1 MTTPSLLRCDGCGQ
15 PASPEHVRRRLQ
27 RLEWT
32 TRYRPLHIGTLLL
45 GAIAPKNDS
54 EFLYADCGDFA
65 GEAGSVLRATAVSPA
80 GKSPEATLAE
90 FQRGGFLLS
99 YVLEC
104 SLEQG
109 STDAEAVQ
117 AALDR
122 QWPAALARI
131 RRSLKPKRIVPISQ
145 LLEPVL
151 VTLQKINL
159 GCPIVLD
166 DGRPFA
172 LDAHAPDEAIMRL
185 VQALAGL
192 SAPSR

>member
-1 MTTPSLLRCDGCGQ
+1 MTDTSLLRCDGCGQ
-15 PASPEHVRRRLQ
+15 PASPEHVRKRLQ

-45 GAIAPKNDS
+45 GAFAPENDS

-65 GEAGSVLRATAVSPA
+65 GEAGFVLRATTVSPA
-80 GKSPEATLAE
+80 GKSPEVTLAE
-90 FQRGGFLLS
+90 FQRAGFLVS

-104 SLEQG
+104 PLEHG
-109 STDAEAVQ
+109 PTDSGAVQ
-117 AALDR
+117 AVLDR

-151 VTLQKINL
+151 GAVEKIDL

-172 LDAHAPDEAIMRL
+172 LDGNAPDEAIVRL
-185 VQALAGL
+185 GHALAGL
-192 SAPSR
+192 SAPNR